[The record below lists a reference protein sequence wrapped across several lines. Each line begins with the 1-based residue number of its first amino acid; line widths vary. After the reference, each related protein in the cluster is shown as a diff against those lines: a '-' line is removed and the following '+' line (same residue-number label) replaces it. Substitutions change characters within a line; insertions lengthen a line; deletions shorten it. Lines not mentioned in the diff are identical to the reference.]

1 MLQIWF
7 SSWFDVFCSIKWYS
21 THYYSTIKFSVHD
34 AITELVMTER
44 NEALA
49 PLIYMIALLM
59 AYHGPNA
66 EILGGIGLK
75 LWHYQTIIEDI
86 EASIFNIGL
95 LWMADLLSLFV
106 TAILMWKYLCHQLNS
121 CALKRLSL
129 VVCPHYEWNRSIWIH
144 DGIIDALGTGRRQT

>member
-1 MLQIWF
+1 MMMPKMR
-7 SSWFDVFCSIKWYS
+7 CSK
-21 THYYSTIKFSVHD
+21 IKFSVHD

-66 EILGGIGLK
+66 EILGGIALK

-106 TAILMWKYLCHQLNS
+106 TAILMWKYCSTNIFSILLQIQKKFWFPM
-121 CALKRLSL
+121 A
-129 VVCPHYEWNRSIWIH
+129 VCEGVLIIEVHKH
-144 DGIIDALGTGRRQT
+144 D